1 VVSVTFRREE
11 LDGSGYDTNGHLLT
25 IIGFTADGDVV
36 SNDPNS
42 HTVASNDEVRT
53 VYRRDQFER
62 VWIGDN
68 GGLTY
73 VMHPRGHA
81 LPSPPDEANWR

>member
-1 VVSVTFRREE
+1 M
-11 LDGSGYDTNGHLLT
+11 
-25 IIGFTADGDVV
+25 

-42 HTVASNDEVRT
+42 HRIASNEQVRA

-62 VWIGDN
+62 VWLGSD

-73 VMHPRGHA
+73 VMHPTRVA
-81 LPSPPDEANWR
+81 LPTPPSEANWA